1 MHIQGEREVKHVVCE
16 SSFSLKLEVL
26 CRFGMKTL
34 AASERQVEMHDGL
47 QLAGPC
53 GEKAVDRETTS

>member
-1 MHIQGEREVKHVVCE
+1 
-16 SSFSLKLEVL
+16 
-26 CRFGMKTL
+26 MKTL

-53 GEKAVDRETTS
+53 GEKALDRETTS